1 MNLKIKVVVEKIR
14 WQSVTPRDSWVLVF
28 VLPGIKVVP
37 LSDVLVSY
45 P

>member
-14 WQSVTPRDSWVLVF
+14 WQSVTPRDSWVLLF

-37 LSDVLVSY
+37 LSRCLTFL
-45 P
+45 